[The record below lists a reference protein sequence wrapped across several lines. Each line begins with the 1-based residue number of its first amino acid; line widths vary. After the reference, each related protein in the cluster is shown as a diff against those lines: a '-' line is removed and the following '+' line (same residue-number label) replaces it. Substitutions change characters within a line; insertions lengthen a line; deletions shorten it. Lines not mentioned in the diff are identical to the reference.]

1 MEILEHHADCRYK
14 FGKVAQK
21 IYALSD
27 KYFNVV
33 AETFNFDNCFR
44 QTMFHVKPLDK
55 WGAEMPIEFCFTK
68 YTEVENFTS
77 KYHVHHTMEFWKSTQ
92 QQHHKSDVVEHYLWN
107 SRIVN
112 KNVEER

>member
-1 MEILEHHADCRYK
+1 MEIQEHRAECRYK
-14 FGKVAQK
+14 FAKVAQK

-33 AETFNFDNCFR
+33 AETFNFDNSFR

-55 WGAEMPIEFCFTK
+55 WGVEMPIEFCFTK

-77 KYHVHHTMEFWKSTQ
+77 KYHVHHTIEFWKSTQ

-107 SRIVN
+107 SRVQM
-112 KNVEER
+112 KGGEE

>member
-1 MEILEHHADCRYK
+1 MEIQEHRADCRYK

-44 QTMFHVKPLDK
+44 QTMFHVKPCDK
-55 WGAEMPIEFCFTK
+55 MGIEQPIEFCFTK
-68 YTEVENFTS
+68 YTEVENFIS
-77 KYHVHHTMEFWKSTQ
+77 KYHVHHTIEFWKSTQ
-92 QQHHKSDVVEHYLWN
+92 QQHHKSDVVENYLWN
-107 SRIVN
+107 SRIQMEGG
-112 KNVEER
+112 EE